1 MALKLG
7 GRKFVFSN
15 KAPLYRSFF
24 FSMVR
29 IDVYRRERV
38 LVVSTSDARFIWWNG
53 AERAG
58 LFFCLG
64 CFEIYSGLVEILFM
78 SRAVSLMQSKV
89 GNIKFFVYVYIY
101 IYIVSQDII
110 ASTKPTHTQPQTFLI
125 SFWFILPSWIQVITS
140 SNGASLALQ
149 HFCIVSNILEFQM
162 INLKWRSQGEI
173 TI

>member
-101 IYIVSQDII
+101 IYSFSGYYCFYQTNTYTPSDLSHFILIYIALMNASDHVFEWSIVS
-110 ASTKPTHTQPQTFLI
+110 APTFL
-125 SFWFILPSWIQVITS
+125 
-140 SNGASLALQ
+140 
-149 HFCIVSNILEFQM
+149 HC
-162 INLKWRSQGEI
+162 K
-173 TI
+173 